1 MVSSYCKITKVT
13 DSNNYAVSSDGIA
26 TALQDSASA
35 LMTANNSYEET
46 VAMIA
51 AGNRVVQDP
60 SALGGGL
67 RTIALRLRG
76 TSVEGEEDDGL
87 ITSKSKLQDKI
98 KSLSGVDIL
107 TETGEYKSTYNVLLE
122 ISRVW
127 KDMSDVDQAALLEII
142 AGKFYQNTWKHV

>member
-1 MVSSYCKITKVT
+1 
-13 DSNNYAVSSDGIA
+13 
-26 TALQDSASA
+26 
-35 LMTANNSYEET
+35 MTANNSYEET

-76 TSVEGEEDDGL
+76 TSVEGEEDDGV